1 MPTPYQ
7 KFYIKIPKLLRSG
20 PKAHR
25 DIARELKDLFPEYC
39 DDSIPCPHV
48 DDNSGLPEWD
58 HLARSAEQGLKRK
71 GIISYHHA
79 IENGYDNRVK
89 GSISYPSSHQ
99 Q

>member
-7 KFYIKIPKLLRSG
+7 KFYVEIPKLLRSG

-25 DIARELKDLFPEYC
+25 DIARELKDLFPKYC

-48 DDNSGLPEWD
+48 NDNSGHPEWD

-71 GIISYHHA
+71 GIISYNHVIRKWELA
-79 IENGYDNRVK
+79 
-89 GSISYPSSHQ
+89 
-99 Q
+99 

>member
-7 KFYIKIPKLLRSG
+7 KFYMEIPKLLRSG

-48 DDNSGLPEWD
+48 NDNSGHPEWD

-71 GIISYHHA
+71 GIISYNHA
-79 IENGYDNRVK
+79 IRKWELAK
-89 GSISYPSSHQ
+89 Q
-99 Q
+99 